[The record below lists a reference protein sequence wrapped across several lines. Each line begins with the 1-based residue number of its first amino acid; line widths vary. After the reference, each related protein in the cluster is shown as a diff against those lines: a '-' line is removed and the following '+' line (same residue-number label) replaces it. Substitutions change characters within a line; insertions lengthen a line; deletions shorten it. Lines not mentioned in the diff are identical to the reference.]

1 MPVTVDIGWPHTNI
15 HYARALIVVC
25 PMELDVLY
33 ASQETNTESAPT
45 SHDIVTLEGSRVM
58 MRNVEGQ
65 QSVQKSGKER
75 LLYATY

>member
-1 MPVTVDIGWPHTNI
+1 M
-15 HYARALIVVC
+15 C
-25 PMELDVLY
+25 Y

-65 QSVQKSGKER
+65 QSVQKPGKER

>member
-1 MPVTVDIGWPHTNI
+1 M
-15 HYARALIVVC
+15 R
-25 PMELDVLY
+25 ELLSSYVLWNWMCY

-65 QSVQKSGKER
+65 QSVQNPGKER